1 MSQFVRIV
9 FPVADIVIV
18 LSVIEILLYF
28 TFSSKGKSGNAYGR
42 LIYKSLYRPSI
53 SNPLE
58 KISNSSE

>member
-9 FPVADIVIV
+9 FPVADIVTI
-18 LSVIEILLYF
+18 LLVIDILLYLI
-28 TFSSKGKSGNAYGR
+28 FSSNGKSGNAYGR

-58 KISNSSE
+58 NISNSSE